1 MTTQKLCGLFLF
13 AVSVSLF
20 GTTLMQHQTASAKP
34 RPDTQGFL
42 DAPPPRE
49 TERSPERDAQRLAE
63 HEARQERPLNPTE
76 KLGKQL
82 FFDENLSMPRGQ
94 ACASCHDPG
103 TGFTSPSSEIN
114 AAGAVVPGAVE
125 ERSGNR
131 KPPSV
136 AYAGGSPVLH
146 FEGTDGG
153 RGRWIGGL
161 FCDGRATGQTLGDPL
176 VEQAT
181 EPFLND
187 LEQNL
192 NDVKDVIRRVAR
204 SDYADL
210 FERVWGKGS
219 LKPDDIE
226 ATFELIGRSI
236 AAYERSKEVSA
247 FTSKYDF
254 VLRGKATLTEQE
266 AFGLEL
272 FNGKAACFFCHTSAE
287 GEDGSAPVFTDFTY
301 HNIGTPKNPD
311 NPFYSQPR
319 RINPDGEDFIDEG
332 LGGFLRSA
340 GYASEVYTAE
350 LGKHKV
356 PTLRNIDKRPSKDFV
371 RAYGHNGVFKSLE
384 EIVHFYNT
392 REVEDWPA
400 PEVTENVN
408 PFIGDLGLTADEEA
422 AVVAFL
428 KTLSDGYKPPR
439 IRLDGPESEGAD
451 QNTDAQVPPSTGG
464 RPKR

>member
-1 MTTQKLCGLFLF
+1 MTAQKLCGLFLF
-13 AVSVSLF
+13 AVAVLLAVSV
-20 GTTLMQHQTASAKP
+20 MAPQQKANAKP
-34 RPDTQGFL
+34 RPDTQGLL
-42 DAPPPRE
+42 DVQAPNE
-49 TERSPERDAQRLAE
+49 AQRSAPRDGE
-63 HEARQERPLNPTE
+63 QQAARELSPQE
-76 KLGKQL
+76 KLGKKL

-114 AAGAVVPGAVE
+114 AAGAVMPGAVE
-125 ERSGNR
+125 ERTGNR

-146 FEGTDGG
+146 FQGTDGG
-153 RGRWIGGL
+153 AGRWVGGL

-204 SDYADL
+204 SEYAGL

-219 LKPDDIE
+219 LKPDDVE
-226 ATFELIGRSI
+226 GTFEKIGRSI
-236 AAYERSKEVSA
+236 AAYERSHEVSA

-254 VLRGKATLTEQE
+254 VLQGEAELTEQE
-266 AFGLEL
+266 ALGLQL
-272 FNGKAACFFCHTSAE
+272 FNGKAACFFCHSSAVSDD
-287 GEDGSAPVFTDFTY
+287 GEPPVFTDFTY
-301 HNIGTPKNPD
+301 HNIGTPKNPE
-311 NPFYSQPR
+311 NPFYDQPR

-332 LGGFLRSA
+332 LGGFLRTA
-340 GYASEVYTAE
+340 GFATAVYEAE

-356 PTLRNIDKRPSKDFV
+356 PTLRNVDARPSQDFV

-392 REVEDWPA
+392 RDVEDWDA
-400 PEVTENVN
+400 AEVQVNVN
-408 PFIGDLGLTADEEA
+408 PFIGDLGLTDDEEA
-422 AVVAFL
+422 AVVSFL
-428 KTLSDGYKPPR
+428 KTLTDGYKPPR
-439 IRLDGPESEGAD
+439 DKPDPNGQDDGTARDKTPK
-451 QNTDAQVPPSTGG
+451 QQPQRPG
-464 RPKR
+464 R